1 MESPSAATVRSP
13 GHRDRFSSRQHGTTQ
28 SASSTSL
35 PAGSV
40 AAAGLGQPLL
50 RGHARGA
57 LQREQAGTGSG
68 NGAGELRDCSAS
80 ALGDAEPSCRT
91 AAEVTPRTPNSDV
104 PVPPQQS
111 VHSRAARG
119 ALTSEKDAGK
129 V

>member
-1 MESPSAATVRSP
+1 
-13 GHRDRFSSRQHGTTQ
+13 
-28 SASSTSL
+28 
-35 PAGSV
+35 V

-80 ALGDAEPSCRT
+80 ALGDAERSCRT
-91 AAEVTPRTPNSDV
+91 AAEVTPRTPNNSDV

-111 VHSRAARG
+111 VDSRAARG